1 MRPLFSLL
9 LAACL
14 CFGISLESLKKE
26 PSGYAKDL
34 FLLDILK
41 GDISDK
47 EAYEAFF
54 LTKTP
59 KTDHSSLLLKKT
71 ASKKLAKLFDCMDGN
86 ISKALKKTP
95 ECAELGVNYKKI
107 SNLLLSGS
115 NEPAELSKNI
125 REAAPEKAAKIE
137 MLSKAALE
145 RRPLDAKS
153 VEIYF
158 ETPKEFRA
166 AFFDTQNDDS
176 NIDGILASPSAKRFV
191 KWVLFDA
198 NQTKLQKSIAK
209 AEPKP
214 SYGEETLFFMGLTKL
229 KHGEDAL
236 KCFKMAAENAKG
248 AEGKDRA
255 LFWAYLSSRSEEFL
269 KPLSNGNE
277 LNFYSMLAKE
287 TLGAKQKNIEF
298 LQADDVKERVS
309 NERNTSSPFYW
320 QRFRAQIK
328 NAGPHELEKLVKTA
342 SEQKDAEAYYAYA
355 KERLDGYKKEYFLL
369 PYKDAFKDF
378 NESQKTLLHA
388 IGKQESLFIPGDV
401 SSAYAIGVMQI
412 IPILAEELAQKRR
425 EKLSFFELFEPSKN
439 ISYAATHFKWLESKV
454 GHPTLIAVSYNAGYG
469 FFRRIEKDGLFRF
482 DDDAML
488 AYEPFWSIE
497 NIPYDETRNYAK
509 KVSLNYSV
517 YSEKFG
523 EKISLTQLLENLVS
537 LRRKRD

>member
-1 MRPLFSLL
+1 MRPLFSFLL
-9 LAACL
+9 SVSI
-14 CFGISLESLKKE
+14 CFGVSLDSLKKE

-41 GDISDK
+41 GDISSK

-59 KTDHSSLLLKKT
+59 KSEHSSLLLKKT
-71 ASKKLAKLFDCMDGN
+71 GSKKLAKLFDCMDSN
-86 ISKALKKTP
+86 ITKALKKTP

-107 SNLLLSGS
+107 SNLLMLGS
-115 NEPAELSKNI
+115 SEPVELSKNI
-125 REAAPEKAAKIE
+125 SEAAPEKAAKIE
-137 MLSKAALE
+137 LLSKIALE
-145 RRPLDAKS
+145 RRALDAKS

-158 ETPKEFRA
+158 ETSKEFRA
-166 AFFDTQNDDS
+166 AFFNTQIDDT
-176 NIDGILASPSAKRFV
+176 NIDAILAAPNTKRFV

-198 NQTKLQKSIAK
+198 NQTNLQKSIAK
-209 AEPKP
+209 AEPKS
-214 SYGEETLFFMGLTKL
+214 SYDEETLFFMGLTKL
-229 KHGEDAL
+229 KQGEEAL
-236 KCFKMAAENAKG
+236 GCFKMAAENAKSVDG
-248 AEGKDRA
+248 RDRA
-255 LFWAYLSSRSEEFL
+255 LFWAYLSSKSQEFL
-269 KPLSNGNE
+269 KQLSNGNE
-277 LNFYSMLAKE
+277 VNFYSTLAKE
-287 TLGAKQKNIEF
+287 MLGVKQKNIEF
-298 LQADDVKERVS
+298 LEPDDAKESVS
-309 NERNTSSPFYW
+309 NELNTTSPFYW
-320 QRFRAQIK
+320 QRFRDQVK
-328 NAGPHELEKLVKTA
+328 KAGRHELEKLAKTMF
-342 SEQKDAEAYYAYA
+342 EQKDAEAYYTYA
-355 KERLDGYKKEYFLL
+355 KEKLDGYKKEYFLL
-369 PYKDAFKDF
+369 PYKEVFKDF

-412 IPILAEELAQKRR
+412 IPILAEELAQKRK

-469 FFRRIEKDGLFRF
+469 FFRRIEKEGLFRF

-523 EKISLTQLLENLVS
+523 EKITLTRLLENLVS
-537 LRRKRD
+537 LRRK

>member
-1 MRPLFSLL
+1 LAFSI
-9 LAACL
+9 
-14 CFGISLESLKKE
+14 CFGASLDSLKKE

-34 FLLDILK
+34 FLLEILK

-59 KTDHSSLLLKKT
+59 KSDHSTLLLKKT
-71 ASKKLAKLFDCMDGN
+71 ASKKLARLFDCMDSN
-86 ISKALKKTP
+86 ITRALKKTP

-107 SNLLLSGS
+107 SNLLMSGS
-115 NEPAELSKNI
+115 NEPVELSKNI
-125 REAAPEKAAKIE
+125 SEAAPEKAAKIE
-137 MLSKAALE
+137 LLSKVAFE
-145 RRPLDAKS
+145 RRALDAKS

-166 AFFDTQNDDS
+166 AFFDTQIDDT
-176 NIDGILASPSAKRFV
+176 NIDAILATPNAKRFV

-209 AEPKP
+209 AKPKS
-214 SYGEETLFFMGLTKL
+214 SYQEETLFFMGLTKL

-236 KCFKMAAENAKG
+236 KCFKMAAENAKSVD
-248 AEGKDRA
+248 GKDRA
-255 LFWAYLSSRSEEFL
+255 LFWAYLSSKSQEFL
-269 KPLSNGNE
+269 KQISNEGE
-277 LNFYSMLAKE
+277 VNFYSMLAKE
-287 TLGAKQKNIEF
+287 ALGIKQKNIEF
-298 LQADDVKERVS
+298 LELDDAKERVL
-309 NERNTSSPFYW
+309 NERNTTSPFYW
-320 QRFRAQIK
+320 QRFRAEVK
-328 NAGPHELEKLVKTA
+328 NAGQCELEKLAKAA

-355 KERLDGYKKEYFLL
+355 KEKLNGYKKEYFLL
-369 PYKDAFKDF
+369 PYKEAFKDF

-412 IPILAEELAQKRR
+412 IPILAEELAQKRK

-454 GHPTLIAVSYNAGYG
+454 GHPTLIAISYNAGYG
-469 FFRRIEKDGLFRF
+469 FFKRIEKEGLFRF

-509 KVSLNYSV
+509 KVSLNYSI
-517 YSEKFG
+517 YSEKFK

-537 LRRKRD
+537 LRRK